1 MLNVAAY
8 EPEPERAGKPQLH
21 AAVIHIIG
29 WFLFLFL
36 RQYPVGRAFIKA
48 SYQLPGSI
56 VYTPDISFSSDK
68 TRPLIAKGAAP
79 YMPDFAVEIKSPDD
93 KLNEMREKAAYYLAN
108 GTKLVWLVYP
118 EKRLVIVLTPE
129 GEDILTDKDTLD
141 GWDVLPGFTVV
152 VSEIFVD

>member
-8 EPEPERAGKPQLH
+8 EPEPERDGNTQLD
-21 AAVIHIIG
+21 AAVIQVISG
-29 WFLFLFL
+29 FLFLFL
-36 RQYPVGRAFIKA
+36 QQNSIGRAFINAHYK
-48 SYQLPGSI
+48 LPGDKHTTC
-56 VYTPDISFSSDK
+56 TPDISLVLDR

-118 EKRLVIVLTPE
+118 E
-129 GEDILTDKDTLD
+129 
-141 GWDVLPGFTVV
+141 
-152 VSEIFVD
+152 